1 MKIAVKKEIK
11 VQYCVG
17 DLKNQD
23 SQLEEESWWDEKLC
37 TPFCLVKLCELNPSK
52 HENHT
57 PYMNGYGRGL
67 QNISISEALIR
78 APNLT

>member
-23 SQLEEESWWDEKLC
+23 SQLEEES
-37 TPFCLVKLCELNPSK
+37 
-52 HENHT
+52 
-57 PYMNGYGRGL
+57 
-67 QNISISEALIR
+67 
-78 APNLT
+78 